1 MKPRQLGI
9 ALIQVLIITAGISL
23 LALYFSQTARLQVKK
38 ASMAIDQA
46 NALVTLHNS
55 EAKMLYALATEDKNP
70 NKRVEINQ
78 RIPELSF
85 IQEWNF
91 HGQVFEFSPEVQV
104 ELQDLRG
111 LLNLHYPNA
120 ERLKKLFVLF
130 GLSDYDAELTLHQIL
145 DWQDTD
151 TRSKYNMSEPDYR
164 NGALQDITELSH
176 LPLSAQLIQ
185 VLQQTTTLYKKG
197 NFNPMSSPDY
207 LLKALLEPSLAT
219 NIITLRNNR
228 QLSREQFAQLSGF
241 TEGDGIILYPSNMFR
256 VKFMVQVGEAKV
268 TKVVTWQ
275 LAPSKMKP
283 VNLVAVENQ

>member
-9 ALIQVLIITAGISL
+9 ALIQVLIITAVISL

-38 ASMAIDQA
+38 TSMAIDQA
-46 NALVTLHNS
+46 NALVVLHNS

-70 NKRVEINQ
+70 NKRVDINQ

-85 IQEWNF
+85 IPEWNF
-91 HGQVFEFSPEVQV
+91 HGQTFEFSPAVQV

-120 ERLKKLFVLF
+120 EHLKKLFVFF
-130 GLSDYDAELTLHQIL
+130 GLSVYDAELTLNQVL

-176 LPLSAQLIQ
+176 LPLSPELIQ
-185 VLQQTTTLYKKG
+185 VLQQTSTLYKKG
-197 NFNPMSSPDY
+197 NFNPMNSPDY
-207 LLKALLEPSLAT
+207 LLNALLEPNLAT
-219 NIITLRNNR
+219 SIITLRNNR
-228 QLSREQFAQLSGF
+228 QLSSKQFAQLSGF
-241 TEGDGIILYPSNMFR
+241 TEGDGLILYPSNMFK
-256 VKFMVQVGEAKV
+256 VKFTVRVGDAKM
-268 TKVVTWQ
+268 TKVLTWQ

-283 VNLVAVENQ
+283 VNLVSVENQ